1 MFTGY
6 PLCGG
11 VKSAILIPE
20 DTSAYLPKI
29 GQIRYFFQERIGN
42 LTRRTVQEEQ
52 ARLRKK
58 RQKAQG
64 FFSIFKKPMHESLT
78 SVLPIILIV
87 LALGFTIAPV
97 PNNAMMA
104 FLLGGVLLI
113 GGMGLFTL
121 GSEMSMIPLGQ
132 AVGSE
137 ITRSKKVWII
147 VGISFLIGIII
158 TVAEPDLQVLANQ
171 VPAIQ
176 NRVIIW
182 SVAVGVGVFLVIA
195 LLRILLGI
203 QLRWLLIGFYVLVFG
218 LAMFVSPDFWAVAF
232 DSGGVTTGPMTV
244 PFIMALG
251 VGVSAV
257 RSDKQAGGD
266 SFGLVALCSIGPI
279 ITVLL
284 LGLLYQPDGNAYTNT
299 VMPDAKDTVEMF
311 RAYVDALPEYFAETA
326 KALAPIAVF
335 LVLFQLI
342 TKRLKRRALLSM
354 AVGLAY
360 VYVGLALFLTG
371 VNVGFMPVGSFLGG
385 SIAGH
390 NYNWLLVPI
399 AMVIGYF
406 IVQAEPAVH
415 VLNKQ
420 VEELSAGAISSKAMG
435 MSLSIAVAAAMGL
448 AMVRVLTGISIL
460 WFVLPGYIIALGL
473 SFFVPSIFT
482 AIAFDSGG
490 VASGPLTATFMLP
503 FAMGATTA
511 LGGNVMTDAFG
522 LVALVAMMP
531 LIVVQVMGAI
541 YVVKTRRNS
550 AQESAPVFSN
560 EGVIEL
566 WEVA

>member
-1 MFTGY
+1 MN
-6 PLCGG
+6 
-11 VKSAILIPE
+11 
-20 DTSAYLPKI
+20 PKLKEKI
-29 GQIRYFFQERIGN
+29 
-42 LTRRTVQEEQ
+42 
-52 ARLRKK
+52 K
-58 RQKAQG
+58 
-64 FFSIFKKPMHESLT
+64 ESL
-78 SVLPIILIV
+78 SAVLPITGI
-87 LALGFTIAPV
+87 
-97 PNNAMMA
+97 
-104 FLLGGVLLI
+104 VLLI
-113 GGMGLFTL
+113 SVFLVPMELGSVVMFLTGAVMLIVGMGFFQL
-121 GSEMSMIPLGQ
+121 GAEMAMSPLGEGIGVQ
-132 AVGSE
+132 ISR
-137 ITRSKKVWII
+137 TRKTGI
-147 VGISFLIGIII
+147 VIFISFVMGVMI
-158 TVAEPDLQVLANQ
+158 TISEPDLQVLANQ
-171 VPAIQ
+171 VPAIE
-176 NRVIIW
+176 NNVIIW

-203 QLRWLLIGFYVLVFG
+203 QLRWLLIGFYILVFG

-284 LGLLYQPDGNAYTNT
+284 LGLLYKPDGSAYTNT

-335 LVLFQLI
+335 LVLFQLV

-390 NYNWLLVPI
+390 TYNWILIPI

-415 VLNKQ
+415 VLNRQ
-420 VEELSAGAISSKAMG
+420 VEEITAGAIPAHAMNIALSVG
-435 MSLSIAVAAAMGL
+435 VAVSLGL
-448 AMVRVLTGISIL
+448 AMIRVLTGVSIM
-460 WFVLPGYIIALGL
+460 WFLIPGYAISLAL
-473 SFFVPSIFT
+473 SFVVPDIFT
-482 AIAFDSGG
+482 SVAFDSGG
-490 VASGPLTATFMLP
+490 VASGPMTATFLLP
-503 FAMGATTA
+503 FALGACEA
-511 LGGNVMTDAFG
+511 VGGNLVTDAFG
-522 LVALVAMMP
+522 VVAMVAMTP
-531 LIVVQVMGAI
+531 LVTIQLLGLSYQRKLKHA
-541 YVVKTRRNS
+541 K
-550 AQESAPVFSN
+550 APAAAPVAV
-560 EGVIEL
+560 EPIIEL
-566 WEVA
+566 C